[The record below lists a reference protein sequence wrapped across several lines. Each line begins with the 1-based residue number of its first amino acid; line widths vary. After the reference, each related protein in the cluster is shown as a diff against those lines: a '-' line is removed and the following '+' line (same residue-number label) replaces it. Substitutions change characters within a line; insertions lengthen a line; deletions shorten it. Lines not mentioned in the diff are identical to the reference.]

1 MISYPE
7 VDCILVADKKQNSAD
22 EVGTVR
28 KIFIMAPSYYPGT
41 STENNRL
48 DLGNTLPRNFLNGF
62 TNVCDEEMSV
72 IDVMRQKGIRSFK
85 GYRSIEKEAIT
96 DEAFNLK
103 ESMSDDEFYISKYRI
118 NGFIYTFYF
127 TKLDGPYVFYSIE
140 RLS

>member
-103 ESMSDDEFYISKYRI
+103 DLCLMMS
-118 NGFIYTFYF
+118 FI
-127 TKLDGPYVFYSIE
+127 
-140 RLS
+140 